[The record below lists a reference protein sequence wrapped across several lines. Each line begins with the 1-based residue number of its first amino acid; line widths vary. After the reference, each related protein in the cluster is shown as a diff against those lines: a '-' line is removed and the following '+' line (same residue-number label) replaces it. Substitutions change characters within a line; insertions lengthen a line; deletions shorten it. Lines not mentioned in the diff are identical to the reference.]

1 MSARDPWGMTG
12 RTWRKSPDMTKTMP
26 PKGSFLFIRSRK
38 KDLRSSAIGIFRYE
52 WAVRP
57 PESRSATMPEEAT
70 TSAISPHER
79 TSFKIKF
86 SV

>member
-1 MSARDPWGMTG
+1 MSARDPRGMTG
-12 RTWRKSPDMTKTMP
+12 RTWRKSPDMTKTMLL
-26 PKGSFLFIRSRK
+26 KGSFLF

-52 WAVRP
+52 WAVCP
-57 PESRSATMPEEAT
+57 PESRSAAMPEEAT

-79 TSFKIKF
+79 TAFKIKF